1 MPPSFS
7 KTSRPGNQTGEG
19 SAAAFESRLI
29 PILREG
35 VEVVKMICFKK
46 LKETLAMQYPDREA
60 AFIAKL
66 AGVLVNTIFNAP
78 AQETP
83 LNAFARSNTDL
94 LARNLSRVGAML
106 EELRIPLTDALRIQ
120 SLCDHQERLNSTA
133 TLQQA
138 QKLKILLTDRDLPLP
153 HSFIELVRRLGSKFG
168 LLLPPLSGTDGAV
181 PH

>member
-1 MPPSFS
+1 
-7 KTSRPGNQTGEG
+7 
-19 SAAAFESRLI
+19 
-29 PILREG
+29 
-35 VEVVKMICFKK
+35 
-46 LKETLAMQYPDREA
+46 
-60 AFIAKL
+60 
-66 AGVLVNTIFNAP
+66 
-78 AQETP
+78 
-83 LNAFARSNTDL
+83 
-94 LARNLSRVGAML
+94 ML